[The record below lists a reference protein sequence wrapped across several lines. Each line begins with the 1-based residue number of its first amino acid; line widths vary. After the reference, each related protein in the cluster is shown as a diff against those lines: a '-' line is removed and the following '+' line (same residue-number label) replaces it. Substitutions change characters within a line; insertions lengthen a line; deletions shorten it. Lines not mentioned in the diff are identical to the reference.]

1 MLVRLVMWGDL
12 RNELP
17 MAYEAKQAKKYTG
30 WGGVDTQLTTPFKGW
45 GARISQWLETY
56 MRNILI

>member
-1 MLVRLVMWGDL
+1 MWGDL

-30 WGGVDTQLTTPFKGW
+30 WGGVDTQLTTPFRGW